1 MHSSPLYL
9 PKNIKMKKALIALAF
24 LLLFIIS
31 PAKTYAWGKQGH
43 ALVAE
48 VAFQYMDK
56 KTKKEV
62 LKYLDGMSI
71 QDAANWM
78 DNVKNDHSYDFMK
91 AYHYA
96 NFEKGAQVE
105 ETEGDNIIYQLN
117 TTIRELQN
125 KKNLSKDQ
133 INTKIKILFHLVGD
147 LHQPLHVGY
156 GEDKGGNSKQ
166 INYNGKGTNLHSF
179 WDSGIIKAKEIT
191 LQDCLNSNRYCYFQV
206 RKIMKINVI
215 QWSTES
221 RNLLEPIY
229 NTGGNTIS
237 ENYVNQNAA
246 LIETQI
252 LKAGIRLAGIL
263 KEVFK
268 KQS

>member
-1 MHSSPLYL
+1 M
-9 PKNIKMKKALIALAF
+9 NKALIALTSI
-24 LLLFIIS
+24 LLLVIS

-48 VAFQYMDK
+48 VAFKYMNK

-62 LKYLDGMSI
+62 LKYLDGMTI
-71 QDAANWM
+71 EDAANWM
-78 DNVKNDHSYDFMK
+78 DNIKNDHSYDYMK
-91 AYHYA
+91 PYHYA
-96 NFEKGAQVE
+96 NFEKGDQVL

-117 TTIRELQN
+117 STIKELQN
-125 KKNLSKDQ
+125 KKNLSKEE

-156 GEDKGGNSKQ
+156 GEDKGGNSMQ

-179 WDSGIIKAKEIT
+179 WDSGIIKSKEIS
-191 LQDCLNSNRYCYFQV
+191 LQDCLSSNTFCFFQL
-206 RKIMKINVI
+206 RKIKKIDVI

-221 RNLLEPIY
+221 RNLLDQIY
-229 NTGGNTIS
+229 NTDGNKI
-237 ENYVNQNAA
+237 NDDYVNQNAA

-252 LKAGIRLAGIL
+252 LKAGIRLASVL
-263 KEVFK
+263 NEVF
-268 KQS
+268 